1 MIHSLEAQLNP
12 SDPASI
18 GRRYQ
23 SAIPMGG
30 YVMPEEIANTVLCGD
45 GK

>member
-18 GRRYQ
+18 GRRHQ